1 MKLDRNESPDGSGK
15 YALVNMREIRRLGG
29 VAKNPDIREA
39 LHILQI
45 NGLLDCGEVGT
56 DREFFVMRLKDKYAY
71 KGLMGYYNAVLQ
83 DDPADVDYA
92 QDIRGMAERAG
103 PYNPY
108 CKRPD

>member
-1 MKLDRNESPDGSGK
+1 MKLDRNESGDGSGK
-15 YALVNMREIRRLGG
+15 YALINMREIRRIGG
-29 VAKNPDIREA
+29 IAKNPDIAAA
-39 LHILQI
+39 LRLLEL
-45 NGLLDCGEVGT
+45 NGLLDYGEAGT

-92 QDIRGMAERAG
+92 QDIHDMAARSG
-103 PYNPY
+103 PYNPN